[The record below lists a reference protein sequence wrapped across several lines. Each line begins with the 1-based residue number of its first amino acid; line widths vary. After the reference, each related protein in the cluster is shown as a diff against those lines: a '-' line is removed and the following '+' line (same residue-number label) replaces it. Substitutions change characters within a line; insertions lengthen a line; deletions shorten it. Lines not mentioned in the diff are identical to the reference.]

1 MKQSCAIFL
10 MTQNES
16 SCHFIDEGLLGIPMI
31 AIEHKR
37 AGSNNDPVLLRMIWT
52 VARIKCPPRALRR
65 TTLFT
70 SFAVVQLL
78 EEFSF

>member
-10 MTQNES
+10 MMQNES
-16 SCHFIDEGLLGIPMI
+16 SCHFIDEGLLGIRMI

-52 VARIKCPPRALRR
+52 VARIKCPPRTAAHM
-65 TTLFT
+65 FT